1 MARVLVI
8 DDDAAISR
16 LLHEVL
22 VDEGHQVLMEVGEEA
37 LRLARE
43 QQPDVIL
50 LDLMMP
56 ILDGFAINSR
66 LQADLRTRFIPVVV
80 MSASYRLREQHHR
93 LGARGYLAKPF
104 DLNDVLAWV
113 ERLAPPAGLRRAAL
127 DQSSTAPNS
136 FDVGARY

>member
-1 MARVLVI
+1 MTA
-8 DDDAAISR
+8 
-16 LLHEVL
+16 
-22 VDEGHQVLMEVGEEA
+22 VGETA

-56 ILDGFAINSR
+56 GLDGFAINSR
-66 LQADLRTRFIPVVV
+66 LQADLRTRFIPVVI
-80 MSASYRLREQHHR
+80 MSASYRLREQHSR

-113 ERLAPPAGLRRAAL
+113 ERLAPPAALRRAAL
-127 DQSSTAPNS
+127 DRPPTISDS
-136 FDVGARY
+136 FGAGARC